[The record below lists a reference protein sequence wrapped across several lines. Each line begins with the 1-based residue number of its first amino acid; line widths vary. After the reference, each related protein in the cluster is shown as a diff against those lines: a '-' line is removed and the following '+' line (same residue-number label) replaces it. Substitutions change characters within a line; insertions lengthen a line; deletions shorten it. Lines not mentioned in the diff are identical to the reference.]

1 MTKGLTVKL
10 PKRGNLQICDNWR
23 GITLL
28 SVPSKVFTKILL
40 KRIDE
45 KIDEKLREEQA
56 GFMKGR
62 GCIDQIFAIRNISFG
77 MISLFQMLLKSCCRI
92 FEDVAIA
99 AFNISAWMESIP
111 GDLPFFKVLKGI

>member
-1 MTKGLTVKL
+1 LNIGLIVKL
-10 PKRGNLQICDNWR
+10 SKKGDLQICDNWR

-56 GFMKGR
+56 GF
-62 GCIDQIFAIRNISFG
+62 IHNV
-77 MISLFQMLLKSCCRI
+77 SLCKLSNAFLKS
-92 FEDVAIA
+92 
-99 AFNISAWMESIP
+99 M
-111 GDLPFFKVLKGI
+111 